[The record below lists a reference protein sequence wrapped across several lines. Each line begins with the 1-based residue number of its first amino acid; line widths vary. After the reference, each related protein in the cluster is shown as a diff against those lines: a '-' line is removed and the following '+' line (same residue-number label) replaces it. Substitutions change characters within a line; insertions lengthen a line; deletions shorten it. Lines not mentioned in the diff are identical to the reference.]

1 MTLPVKVIAPDRVV
15 WETTADEII
24 LPTNT
29 GQMGV
34 LTNHTSLLTAL
45 EIGVMQVRVNS
56 QWIPLVVM
64 AGFALIQNNILT
76 IIINEAEKADSINLN
91 EAEIQLK
98 EAEDALAKAES
109 RKQQVENTFIVKR
122 ARARFTA
129 AQKVS
134 VN

>member
-1 MTLPVKVIAPDRVV
+1 MTLQVKVIAPDRVV

-34 LTNHTSLLTAL
+34 LTDHTSLLTAL

-56 QWIPLVVM
+56 QWVPLVVM

-76 IIINEAEKADSINLN
+76 VIINEAEKAETINLS
-91 EAEIQLK
+91 EAETQLK
-98 EAEDALAKAES
+98 EAEAALAQSES
-109 RKQQVENTFIVKR
+109 RKDQVEKTFLVKR
-122 ARARFTA
+122 ARARLTA
-129 AQKVS
+129 AQKV
-134 VN
+134 

>member
-1 MTLPVKVIAPDRVV
+1 MTLQVKVIAPDRVV

-34 LTNHTSLLTAL
+34 LTDHTSLLTAL

-56 QWIPLVVM
+56 QWVPLVVM

-76 IIINEAEKADSINLN
+76 VIINEAEKAETINLS
-91 EAEIQLK
+91 EAETQIK
-98 EAEDALAKAES
+98 EAEAALAKSES
-109 RKQQVENTFIVKR
+109 RKDQVEKTFLVKR
-122 ARARFTA
+122 ARARLTA
-129 AQKVS
+129 VQKV
-134 VN
+134 

>member
-1 MTLPVKVIAPDRVV
+1 MTLQVKVIAPDRVV

-91 EAEIQLK
+91 
-98 EAEDALAKAES
+98 D
-109 RKQQVENTFIVKR
+109 
-122 ARARFTA
+122 
-129 AQKVS
+129 
-134 VN
+134 